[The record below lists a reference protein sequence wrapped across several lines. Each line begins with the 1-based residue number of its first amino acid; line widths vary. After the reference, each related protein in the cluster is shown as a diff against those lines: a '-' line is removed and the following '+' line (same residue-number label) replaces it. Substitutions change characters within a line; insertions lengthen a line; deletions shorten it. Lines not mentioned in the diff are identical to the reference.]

1 MASRNIGSLTIDLIA
16 KTAGFEQG
24 MDRAARIAD
33 RRSRDIS
40 RAINSGL
47 KGALGGVTAF
57 VTGLVGGIVSA
68 QQAFQGFINAVNN
81 ADRLDELSSRLGIST
96 EQLSAWGYAAKLSGT
111 DLESLTGSIQ
121 KFSKTVASAADAN
134 SRQGELFAALGIN
147 VKDAAGNLRDVE
159 QLLPEVADRFKQL
172 NNDTTEAALAQELF
186 GRSGAELLEFL
197 NRGSDG
203 LRELGDEAKN
213 LGGIID
219 GDTAKA
225 AAAFNDELDKL
236 RISTNGYFTSIARE
250 VLPALTDLIR
260 EFRVATTQGEAL
272 GRTATLIKG
281 AFDALTSAFDF
292 FSKTTRVNQA
302 LFNTYNN
309 TLASVYNTMRGIAS
323 LDFSRAGTG
332 IRSLINGLRAGFNQ
346 ATGDVPLPAAG
357 RARNARGGSNRPET
371 GGGAALLGNVNSF
384 LADPGGSSA
393 DKAARDAARRAK
405 ELEREAEK
413 IAKAIRKMADAQRD
427 WTTELQD
434 TGNPILDDYQRKL
447 DEIRTSAEEYKSL
460 KVPAEQISSFT
471 SEMERLALAIKNK
484 ELAEFQRDF
493 SLDTESAAN
502 SLIGASNAS
511 IVYQKSLFDL
521 DKQLK
526 QGLITQQLYD
536 ERLKVISEN
545 RHAEATQLIRDMQ
558 FEISLL
564 SMTNIERQ
572 KAIALR
578 GMDSES
584 ISKYGGSI
592 SGLVVELDQ
601 AQKTAALW
609 DGVQS
614 NLSDSLFDLATGAKS
629 AKDAVL
635 DFFDQLSRQL
645 LRALSENWAQQI
657 ADLLKG
663 GQQNAASGGGGF
675 WGTLVNGFVSAF
687 GGARANGG
695 PVMANTPYL
704 VGERGPELFMP
715 NSSGTVLSNQQTRG
729 MGGTLVQNFYNP
741 RLMDMTTDY
750 QRAQQEGRK
759 ASRALSRGG

>member
-121 KFSKTVASAADAN
+121 KFSKTVASATDAN
-134 SRQGELFAALGIN
+134 SRQGELFASLGIN

-203 LRELGDEAKN
+203 LRELGEEARS

-219 GDTAKA
+219 DDTAAA

-236 RISTNGYFTSIARE
+236 RISTNAYFTSIARE

-260 EFRVATTQGEAL
+260 EFRIASTQGENL
-272 GRTATLIKG
+272 NRTATLVKG
-281 AFDALTSAFDF
+281 AFDALASAFDF
-292 FSKTTRVNQA
+292 FSKTARVNQA
-302 LFNTYNN
+302 IFNTYNN
-309 TLASVYNTMRGIAS
+309 TLVSVYNTMRGIAS

-346 ATGDVPLPAAG
+346 ATGDVPLPASE

-371 GGGAALLGNVNSF
+371 GGSAALLGNVNAF
-384 LADPGGSSA
+384 LAGSEESTK
-393 DKAARDAARRAK
+393 KAAR
-405 ELEREAEK
+405 
-413 IAKAIRKMADAQRD
+413 
-427 WTTELQD
+427 
-434 TGNPILDDYQRKL
+434 
-447 DEIRTSAEEYKSL
+447 
-460 KVPAEQISSFT
+460 
-471 SEMERLALAIKNK
+471 
-484 ELAEFQRDF
+484 
-493 SLDTESAAN
+493 
-502 SLIGASNAS
+502 GASNARS
-511 IVYQKSLFDL
+511 ELDKLNDSYNTLTASLKEQIALFGQTTEVAKLRYDLENGELAKLNPAQKENLLNLAAQIDSQ
-521 DKQLK
+521 KQLK
-526 QGLITQQLYD
+526 ELQDAAQRRLEEETEAYQRNRDSNAELI
-536 ERLKVISEN
+536 EN
-545 RHAEATQLIRDMQ
+545 MQ
-558 FEISLL
+558 FELSLIKL
-564 SMTNIERQ
+564 TNEQRQ
-572 KAIALR
+572 EAIALR
-578 GMDSES
+578 YLTADATEEE
-584 ISKYGGSI
+584 IRAVRD
-592 SGLVVELDQ
+592 LAA
-601 AQKTAALW
+601 AQEKAARTAEFW
-609 DGVQS
+609 DGFQA
-614 NLSDSLFDLATGAKS
+614 NLSDSLFDLATGATS

>member
-134 SRQGELFAALGIN
+134 SRQGELFAALGVN

-236 RISTNGYFTSIARE
+236 RVSTNAYFTAIARE

-292 FSKTTRVNQA
+292 FSKATRVNQA

-309 TLASVYNTMRGIAS
+309 TLVSVYNTMRGIAS

-384 LADPGGSSA
+384 LTGSQEASS
-393 DKAARDAARRAK
+393 KAARGASSARSEVDKLNDSYNNLTASLK
-405 ELEREAEK
+405 EQ
-413 IAKAIRKMADAQRD
+413 IALFGQ
-427 WTTELQD
+427 TTEVA
-434 TGNPILDDYQRKL
+434 KL
-447 DEIRTSAEEYKSL
+447 RYDLE
-460 KVPAEQISSFT
+460 
-471 SEMERLALAIKNK
+471 NG
-484 ELAEFQRDF
+484 ELAKLNPAQKEN
-493 SLDTESAAN
+493 LLNLAAQID
-502 SLIGASNAS
+502 S
-511 IVYQKSLFDL
+511 Q
-521 DKQLK
+521 KQLK
-526 QGLITQQLYD
+526 DLQDAAQKRLEEETEAYQRNRDSNAELI
-536 ERLKVISEN
+536 EN
-545 RHAEATQLIRDMQ
+545 MQ
-558 FEISLL
+558 FELSLIKL
-564 SMTNIERQ
+564 TNEQRQ
-572 KAIALR
+572 EAIALR
-578 GMDSES
+578 YLTADATEEE
-584 ISKYGGSI
+584 IRAVRD
-592 SGLVVELDQ
+592 LAA
-601 AQKTAALW
+601 AQEEAARTAEFW
-609 DGVQS
+609 DGFQA

-657 ADLLKG
+657 TDLFKTGQG
-663 GQQNAASGGGGF
+663 GSTGGSGGGF
-675 WGTLVNGFVSAF
+675 WSNLVSGLFSSG

-759 ASRALSRGG
+759 AARSLSRGGN